1 MYIYQGILHE
11 PEYDP
16 ENKVLVY
23 VGKSVRNAI
32 WQFDPK
38 LLSVDIICL
47 TWLVSGLCEL
57 LGRLFQMIKNRTC
70 K

>member
-1 MYIYQGILHE
+1 MGINTKEGHLSRMYIYQGILHE

-23 VGKSVRNAI
+23 VRKSVRNAI
-32 WQFDPK
+32 WQFGPK

-47 TWLVSGLCEL
+47 T
-57 LGRLFQMIKNRTC
+57 
-70 K
+70 